1 MINEALHNDKLIDW
15 FNNTNMKLKS
25 LPGSELLPSISSIIP
40 MKIYTAMD
48 NENMYMDNKNH
59 TLQVVL
65 KSAEGETFTPKNLY
79 LFKQVLK
86 TL

>member
-1 MINEALHNDKLIDW
+1 
-15 FNNTNMKLKS
+15 MKLKN
-25 LPGSELLPSISSIIP
+25 LVTGDSSIIP
-40 MKIYTAMD
+40 MKVYTGVD
-48 NENMYMDNKNH
+48 NENMYMNNQTH

-65 KSAEGETFTPKNLY
+65 KSADGETFTPKNLY